1 MSQIAQISQRE
12 IFPSNRSN
20 AANTWSY
27 KDGNPTLVFS
37 INEQEAYLMSSTLR
51 LNFKLRLQLPG
62 TGTNPPVFPQNF
74 AGQEVRLN
82 AKIGALACFSSYNI
96 TNSRNQSLERVI
108 NAPRLAATLVPA
120 QANWSSYAN
129 ELQLECSATGND
141 DTQGR
146 RCDHEQEVCCRVL
159 AGCFLMGDNIPL
171 GPAGR
176 GCSGL
181 TIRFNLAP
189 SIEALYGAQA
199 ANAWYEIVNPSLTFQ
214 AGIPPGGVLPNIAA
228 LPYTSFSSFYSTI
241 ANSDET
247 QNINC
252 GLSSVISTFSNFVP
266 TSYIAN
272 VTEDGNESYTLR
284 NAPYTSDGNYA
295 PITHYTTFKQGL
307 KYPYQF
313 SVDETEMITQDGTAY
328 SAEGY
333 TAQRARNFLSALQP
347 SKDRT
352 ATLCGNLSEQGIGS
366 SKVPPR
372 GQHYNTMGAHVFG
385 CGSRFDGVG
394 NGSGANFKNASFSH
408 RFRSDLDGNSPNSV
422 YTFMLHRNMIN
433 FAGGGISVAN

>member
-159 AGCFLMGDNIPL
+159 AGCFLMGDNIPTKIEGQINFL
-171 GPAGR
+171 GLDIILPLSIFILG
-176 GCSGL
+176 
-181 TIRFNLAP
+181 
-189 SIEALYGAQA
+189 IEARM
-199 ANAWYEIVNPSLTFQ
+199 
-214 AGIPPGGVLPNIAA
+214 
-228 LPYTSFSSFYSTI
+228 
-241 ANSDET
+241 NSDMV
-247 QNINC
+247 
-252 GLSSVISTFSNFVP
+252 L
-266 TSYIAN
+266 
-272 VTEDGNESYTLR
+272 
-284 NAPYTSDGNYA
+284 
-295 PITHYTTFKQGL
+295 TT
-307 KYPYQF
+307 
-313 SVDETEMITQDGTAY
+313 I
-328 SAEGY
+328 
-333 TAQRARNFLSALQP
+333 FLQ
-347 SKDRT
+347 K
-352 ATLCGNLSEQGIGS
+352 EI
-366 SKVPPR
+366 
-372 GQHYNTMGAHVFG
+372 F
-385 CGSRFDGVG
+385 
-394 NGSGANFKNASFSH
+394 
-408 RFRSDLDGNSPNSV
+408 
-422 YTFMLHRNMIN
+422 
-433 FAGGGISVAN
+433 